1 MEILNL
7 QSGQSFQMGKGKNW
21 RVVHPD
27 MGATQIT
34 LNHGLH
40 AADQEF
46 TQHVHGETEDMIVV
60 LEGGGSLRQG
70 DRYTPITAGEGIY
83 VPSGE
88 VHGTVNTSGKEA
100 RLMSFQSPPDMALY
114 RGERDGSGNQ
124 IPTPRANHRSA
135 VQIIEMAK
143 GGPVF
148 GKPGDWRDV
157 ISPNRGSKHLGLDY
171 IRLESNEGFDQEPG
185 KTEEVYVMLSGEVE
199 VTSSDKSWNLK
210 TYDVIFLSPG
220 DTFALANRKENP
232 ATLIRCYAVRA

>member
-7 QSGQSFQMGKGKNW
+7 QSGQAFQMGKGKNW

-27 MGATQIT
+27 MGASQIT

-60 LEGGGSLRQG
+60 LEG

-114 RGERDGSGNQ
+114 RGERDGSDNQ

-157 ISPNRGSKHLGLDY
+157 ISPTRGSKHLGLDY

-185 KTEEVYVMLSGEVE
+185 KTEEVYVVLSGEVE
-199 VTSSDKSWNLK
+199 VTSSDKSCNLK
-210 TYDVIFLSPG
+210 TYDVIFLSAG
-220 DTFALANRKENP
+220 DTFALANRSEDL